1 MLFDEKDLSVFDNTD
16 SRDYFM
22 EILQSYYSKNYR
34 ATIVLL
40 YSFVIYD
47 LFIKL
52 QTMANEGDKKASSK
66 LKEINDMIENDEKYS
81 SVENEIIRFFKE
93 NCQLYFNRFT
103 EDVDYLKNCRNKCAH
118 LKVII
123 TTLIISKKPGNTGI
137 SRDIRTEF
145 TTDLLLSD

>member
-103 EDVDYLKNCRNKCAH
+103 EDVDYLKTVETNVLT
-118 LKVII
+118 LKLMII
-123 TTLIISKKPGNTGI
+123 LCTFRVTIMLGC
-137 SRDIRTEF
+137 
-145 TTDLLLSD
+145 

>member
-66 LKEINDMIENDEKYS
+66 LKEINDMIENDERTAS
-81 SVENEIIRFFKE
+81 
-93 NCQLYFNRFT
+93 C
-103 EDVDYLKNCRNKCAH
+103 
-118 LKVII
+118 
-123 TTLIISKKPGNTGI
+123 ISI
-137 SRDIRTEF
+137 V
-145 TTDLLLSD
+145 LLRM

>member
-81 SVENEIIRFFKE
+81 SVENEIIRFSKRTAS
-93 NCQLYFNRFT
+93 C
-103 EDVDYLKNCRNKCAH
+103 
-118 LKVII
+118 
-123 TTLIISKKPGNTGI
+123 ISI
-137 SRDIRTEF
+137 V
-145 TTDLLLSD
+145 LLRM